1 MKSTG
6 HVMRMNGPKSPGT
19 AMKTVALVVL
29 VAVLAFPAGADGPRL
44 HGLAMHGD
52 AAYPD
57 GPVGPFPWV
66 HPDAPTGGT
75 LRFSEVGTFDSMNP
89 YIVHGVPARG
99 LDLVYQSLM
108 YRTPDE
114 PFTFYP
120 QVAESVELAE
130 DRGAIV
136 FHLDPRARFQDG
148 SPVTA
153 QDILFTYETLRKEGK
168 PHMRTYYSGVI
179 EARALGER
187 SVRFD
192 LEAGN
197 WELPLILC
205 LMPAL
210 SRAYFEDVPFDR
222 TSLEAPLGTG
232 PYRVAEIDP
241 GRRVVYE
248 RDPGFWGWDLPQHIG
263 RHNFETVE
271 HIWFRDS
278 NVALQ
283 AFLAGD
289 IDVRFET
296 DALRWATGYDGPAV
310 ESGEIALESLPHGR
324 PSGLLGVAWNQRRP
338 PLDDVR
344 VREAM
349 GLAFDF
355 AWTNENLLHGQYER
369 TSSLFGGSDL
379 AASGP
384 AAGGELALLEP
395 WRDRLPEALFEAPW
409 RWPETD
415 GSGRL
420 RDQLRRAGALLAEA
434 GYVLEDGVLVHGT
447 TGTPLT
453 FELLLGD
460 PAFERIMLPWLA
472 NLERLGIRAGLRTI
486 DAAQYQTR
494 IATFDFDAMI
504 RRWGVSLSPGN
515 EQFIYWGSEAADSEG
530 SRNYAGIE
538 DPVLDGLIA
547 ALADA
552 RAPEDLKAAA
562 RALDRVLMWGRH
574 VLPLYHRDADTVAHW
589 RAVTHS
595 GVAPLYGTDIGSWWH
610 AGASP

>member
-1 MKSTG
+1 MK
-6 HVMRMNGPKSPGT
+6 
-19 AMKTVALVVL
+19 AVALVVL
-29 VAVLAFPAGADGPRL
+29 ATMLAFPTGADEARL

-52 AAYPD
+52 ALYPD
-57 GPVGPFPWV
+57 GPDGPFPWAD
-66 HPDAPTGGT
+66 PDAPVGGT
-75 LRFSEVGTFDSMNP
+75 LRLSEVGAFDSMNP
-89 YIVHGVPARG
+89 YIVLGSSARG

-114 PFTFYP
+114 PFAFYP
-120 QVAESVELAE
+120 QIAESVELAE
-130 DRGAIV
+130 DRSSIV

-153 QDILFTYETLRKEGK
+153 GDILFTYETLREQGR
-168 PHMRTYYSGVI
+168 PHTRTYYSGV
-179 EARALGER
+179 ERALAIGDR

-192 LEAGN
+192 LEPGN

-210 SRAYFEDVPFDR
+210 SRAYFEEVPFDR
-222 TSLEAPLGTG
+222 TSLKAPLGTG
-232 PYRVAEIDP
+232 PYRAVEIDP

-248 RDPGFWGWDLPQHIG
+248 RDPDFWGWDLPQYVG

-271 HIWFRDS
+271 YVWFRDS

-296 DALRWATGYDGPAV
+296 DATRWATGYDSPAV
-310 ESGEIALESLPHGR
+310 DDGEILLESLPHGR

-338 PLDDVR
+338 PFDDVR

-369 TSSLFGGSDL
+369 TVSLFGGSDL

-384 AAGGELALLEP
+384 AEGGELALLEP
-395 WRDRLPEALFEAPW
+395 WRDRLPEALFETPF

-420 RDQLRRAGALLAEA
+420 RDRLRRAGALLAEA
-434 GYVLEDGVLVHGT
+434 GYVLEDGALVHGT
-447 TGTPLT
+447 TGAPLV

-460 PAFERIMLPWLA
+460 PAYERVALPWLA
-472 NLERLGIRAGLRTI
+472 NLERLGVRAGLRTI

-494 IATFDFDAMI
+494 IAAFDFDAMI

-515 EQFIYWGSEAADSEG
+515 EQFIYWGSKAADSEG

-538 DPVLDGLIA
+538 DPVLDDLIA

-562 RALDRVLMWGRH
+562 RALDRALMWGRH
-574 VLPLYHRDADTVAHW
+574 VLPLYHRGVDTVARW
-589 RAVTHS
+589 RNVTHS
-595 GVAPLYGTDIGSWWH
+595 GVVPLYGADIRSWWRAD
-610 AGASP
+610 AGSGEE